1 MAMRLN
7 TRHLKGFV
15 SEHELAA
22 IEPQVHAAHKLLTE
36 KSGLGNDFLGWT
48 DLPTKRNSRGSKR
61 LPKRSRPTVMC

>member
-36 KSGLGNDFLGWT
+36 KSGLGNDFLG
-48 DLPTKRNSRGSKR
+48 
-61 LPKRSRPTVMC
+61 

>member
-36 KSGLGNDFLGWT
+36 KSGLGNRKKDQSLE
-48 DLPTKRNSRGSKR
+48 LPR
-61 LPKRSRPTVMC
+61 RSEERSVGTACH